1 MIALTVSSTQ
11 PQFTQF
17 LLERFGIEGNILT
30 IDEARAAAG
39 THGSAWNDV
48 VRAWKSRCRLE
59 PLPLSYLPTQLPSTA
74 PALKTYLPTIWY
86 PRNRATFVEL

>member
-48 VRAWKSRCRLE
+48 FARGRAGAGWS
-59 PLPLSYLPTQLPSTA
+59 PYL
-74 PALKTYLPTIWY
+74 
-86 PRNRATFVEL
+86 